1 MKTTL
6 FSFVL
11 SMSFI
16 LAVPVNAQKHMP
28 SNRWAIELL
37 PIDAATF
44 KKAFK
49 VRKKT
54 VISNT
59 ATFKKKNGILRLP
72 LANGKKVVFEDNK
85 GTPYDEDRKSFF
97 YLGQVKVLRCYLV
110 EQHLFESTDYVLIN
124 KKTGKTNTL
133 AGKPAVSPD
142 GKIVF
147 NTAFNRYE
155 EYSDVS
161 PPSQDLY
168 LSVVNSGGF
177 SEPYRVSY
185 NNMYIT
191 NYAWETNSNLVIC
204 YRTREEESDKVV
216 KYARLRLKKYVTN

>member
-11 SMSFI
+11 SLSFI
-16 LAVPVNAQKHMP
+16 LAVPVNAQKHNP
-28 SNRWAIELL
+28 SNRWLIELL

-44 KKAFK
+44 KKAFE

-54 VISNT
+54 IISDT
-59 ATFKKKNGILRLP
+59 ATYRKKNGILRLP
-72 LANGKKVVFEDNK
+72 LANGKRVVFEDNK
-85 GTPYDEDRKSFF
+85 GTPYDEDRKSFR
-97 YLGQVKVLRCYLV
+97 YLGQVKVLSCYLV

-142 GKIVF
+142 GKILF

-155 EYSDVS
+155 EYADVS
-161 PPSQDLY
+161 PPSQDIY
-168 LSVVNSGGF
+168 LSVVSLGGF

-191 NYAWETNSNLVIC
+191 NYAWETNTSLVIC
-204 YRTREEESDKVV
+204 YRTREEEGDKDF
-216 KYARLRLKKYVTN
+216 KYARLLFKK